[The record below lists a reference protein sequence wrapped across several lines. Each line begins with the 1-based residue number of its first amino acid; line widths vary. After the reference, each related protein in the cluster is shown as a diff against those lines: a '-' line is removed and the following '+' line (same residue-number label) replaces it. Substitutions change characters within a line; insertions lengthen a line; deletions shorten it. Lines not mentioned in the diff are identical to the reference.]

1 MLSRAKKSLFFT
13 SQLRKIITIV
23 MATRAVLIEAGP
35 TPWDVEGR
43 IVGNS
48 SLPLTAE
55 AMDVIRHLLDGVAG
69 PVDSIYYAAANEACQ
84 QVAGLI
90 SKKFAIR
97 ARDIRDLDEVRLGLW
112 QGLFPDA
119 VRARFPTVYPQWEA
133 QPLLVTPPD
142 GEPLEEAIQ
151 RIRTPLNRILRKN
164 MDLTVVLVLRPM
176 AFQIVRGIMQKQS
189 SVQIAGHLHER
200 QAIATIEIDPAA
212 MKRLLA

>member
-1 MLSRAKKSLFFT
+1 MS
-13 SQLRKIITIV
+13 
-23 MATRAVLIEAGP
+23 TRAVLIEAGP

-43 IVGNS
+43 MVGNS

-55 AMDVIRHLLDGVAG
+55 ATDSIRHLLDGVAG
-69 PVDSIYYAAANEACQ
+69 PIDSIYHVAANEACH
-84 QVAGLI
+84 QVAQLI
-90 SKKFAIR
+90 SKKFGIR

-112 QGLFPDA
+112 QGLLPEDI
-119 VRARFPTVYPQWEA
+119 RARFPTVYPQWEA

-151 RIRTPLNRILRKN
+151 RMRAPINRILRRNK
-164 MDLTVVLVLRPM
+164 DQTIILPLRPM

-189 SVQIAGHLHER
+189 SVQIAQRLRER

-212 MKRLLA
+212 MKALLA

>member
-1 MLSRAKKSLFFT
+1 MS
-13 SQLRKIITIV
+13 
-23 MATRAVLIEAGP
+23 TRAVLIDAGP

-55 AMDVIRHLLDGVAG
+55 ATDTIRHLLDEISG
-69 PVDSIYYAAANEACQ
+69 PIDSAYYTAANEASK

-90 SKKFAIR
+90 TRKFGVR

-112 QGLFPDA
+112 QGLFPADI
-119 VRARFPTVYPQWEA
+119 RARFPTVYPQWEA

-151 RIRTPLNRILRKN
+151 RIRTPLNRILKR
-164 MDLTVVLVLRPM
+164 MRDQTVVLALRPM
-176 AFQIVRGIMQKQS
+176 AFQIVRGIMRKES
-189 SVQIAGHLHER
+189 SVQIAGRLRER
-200 QAIATIEIDPAA
+200 QAIETIEIDPAA
-212 MKRLLA
+212 MKALLA